1 MWSSLKREK
10 TMPEICVKSFAFQYE
25 KQFIKEVKN
34 YALPY
39 NIYNNL
45 VKEINEEP
53 PLNIND
59 YLINTELNYT
69 LNSPPHSG
77 DDGNWYKC
85 GDGNW
90 YKWGN
95 IKVKEDRTLKMILSA
110 LFESCSWRNHYL
122 HVYWDYDKN
131 ILTFEE
137 EYGDK
142 YEN

>member
-1 MWSSLKREK
+1 
-10 TMPEICVKSFAFQYE
+10 MPEICVKSFAFQYE

-53 PLNIND
+53 PLNISD

-77 DDGNWYKC
+77 D
-85 GDGNW
+85 DGNW

-110 LFESCSWRNHYL
+110 LFESCTWRNHYL

>member
-1 MWSSLKREK
+1 
-10 TMPEICVKSFAFQYE
+10 MPEICVKSFVFQYE
-25 KQFIKEVKN
+25 MQFIKEAKN
-34 YALPY
+34 YIIPR
-39 NIYNNL
+39 NIYNSL
-45 VKEINEEP
+45 VREIRETNEN
-53 PLNIND
+53 PLNIGD

-69 LNSPPHSG
+69 LNFPSHSG
-77 DDGNWYKC
+77 DDGNWCNC

-90 YKWGN
+90 CKQGSV
-95 IKVKEDRTLKMILSA
+95 KLKEDRTLKTILSA
-110 LFESCSWRNHYL
+110 LCKSCAWRNHYL

>member
-1 MWSSLKREK
+1 
-10 TMPEICVKSFAFQYE
+10 MPEICVKSFAFQYE

-53 PLNIND
+53 LNNISD

-95 IKVKEDRTLKMILSA
+95 IKVTEDRTLKMILSVF
-110 LFESCSWRNHYL
+110 FESCIWLNHYL

-131 ILTFEE
+131 IRTFEE

>member
-1 MWSSLKREK
+1 
-10 TMPEICVKSFAFQYE
+10 MPEICVKSFAFQYE

-34 YALPY
+34 YVLPY

-53 PLNIND
+53 PLNISD

-95 IKVKEDRTLKMILSA
+95 IKIKEDRTLKMILSA
-110 LFESCSWRNHYL
+110 LFESCSWSNHYL

>member
-1 MWSSLKREK
+1 
-10 TMPEICVKSFAFQYE
+10 MPEICVKSFAFQYE

-53 PLNIND
+53 PLNISD

-69 LNSPPHSG
+69 LNSPSHSG

-110 LFESCSWRNHYL
+110 LFESCTWRNHYL

>member
-1 MWSSLKREK
+1 MDYRGKA
-10 TMPEICVKSFAFQYE
+10 MPEVCVKSFAFQYE

-53 PLNIND
+53 PLDISD

-90 YKWGN
+90 YKWGK

-110 LFESCSWRNHYL
+110 LFESCTWRNHHL

>member
-1 MWSSLKREK
+1 
-10 TMPEICVKSFAFQYE
+10 MPEICVKSFAFQYE

-53 PLNIND
+53 PLNISD

-110 LFESCSWRNHYL
+110 LFESCTWRNHYL
-122 HVYWDYDKN
+122 HVHWDSDKN
-131 ILTFEE
+131 ILTFQEA
-137 EYGDK
+137 YGDK
-142 YEN
+142 SET

>member
-1 MWSSLKREK
+1 
-10 TMPEICVKSFAFQYE
+10 MPEICVKSFAFQYE
-25 KQFIKEVKN
+25 KQFIKEAKN
-34 YALPY
+34 YIIPR
-39 NIYNNL
+39 NIYNSL
-45 VKEINEEP
+45 VREIRETNEN
-53 PLNIND
+53 PLNIGD

-69 LNSPPHSG
+69 LNFPPHSG
-77 DDGNWYKC
+77 DDGNWCNC

-90 YKWGN
+90 CKQGRV
-95 IKVKEDRTLKMILSA
+95 KLKEDRTLKTILSA
-110 LFESCSWRNHYL
+110 LCKSCAWRNHYL

>member
-1 MWSSLKREK
+1 
-10 TMPEICVKSFAFQYE
+10 MPEICVKSFAFQYE

-34 YALPY
+34 YVLPY

-45 VKEINEEP
+45 VKEINEEL
-53 PLNIND
+53 LNISD
-59 YLINTELNYT
+59 YLINTKLNYT
-69 LNSPPHSG
+69 LNFPPHSG
-77 DDGNWYKC
+77 DNGNWCKC

-90 YKWGN
+90 CKQG
-95 IKVKEDRTLKMILSA
+95 KKLKEDKTLKLILHS
-110 LFESCSWRNHYL
+110 LCNSSTWYNHYL
-122 HVYWDYDKN
+122 HVYWDYNKT